1 MALRFA
7 ALCLLAWSACAAQKV
22 DLMVEGAVDGELQPL
37 LAALRDKKEV
47 TIAAWT
53 FWTGKIGAKSIVI
66 SRTEMGPINAA
77 AATALGIERFHPGA
91 VINQGTAGAHNPD
104 LALWDIV
111 VGESTTDYSAFKSA
125 EAAKGAGTDPSHSVP
140 LSHKL
145 RLDNKTLTDF
155 PRFPGDTRL
164 VTAAVTIPYGRGK
177 VVKGNIGS
185 AFQFNRELDRIDWL
199 RHAYGTD
206 SEDMESAYAA
216 GVATGMKTP
225 FLAIR
230 IISDSMWSHPTFE
243 RIAGEYGAA
252 FVLDFIQALK

>member
-1 MALRFA
+1 
-7 ALCLLAWSACAAQKV
+7 
-22 DLMVEGAVDGELQPL
+22 
-37 LAALRDKKEV
+37 
-47 TIAAWT
+47 
-53 FWTGKIGAKSIVI
+53 
-66 SRTEMGPINAA
+66 MGPINAA
-77 AATALGIERFHPGA
+77 AATALGIERFHPAA

-125 EAAKGAGTDPSHSVP
+125 EMPKGAGMDPAHSVP
-140 LSHKL
+140 LVYKL

-155 PRFPGDTRL
+155 PHFPGDARL
-164 VTAAVTIPYGRGK
+164 LTAAAAVPYSRGK

-185 AFQFNRELDRIDWL
+185 AYQFNRELDRIEWL

-230 IISDSMWSHPTFE
+230 IISDSMWSHPAFE
-243 RIAGEYGAA
+243 KIAGEYGAA
-252 FVLDFIQALK
+252 FVLDFIRALK